1 MNHPLLKIFYH
12 TFTPAYRLSLFL
24 ASFILLLSTNNTLYA
39 QVQPEVKSSAVKPEA
54 KFKPES
60 GTFIKFLNEEKT
72 HYVKF
77 NGYAQLW
84 ARYTNMNPGSKVDQ
98 SILKNTADLS
108 LRRLRLKMSV
118 MPFDN
123 FLFVVQAGSTNLTNL
138 SNSENSFE
146 LLDAYGEY
154 RPNKLINIGFG
165 RSNWK
170 GLSRFASGPSATLL
184 YDVPL
189 IAIANVN
196 RTDLTLRNYNI
207 YAKGQVGKLD
217 YRFIVAKPFIPAPAA
232 PGANISVF
240 NDLAPKTNLSGYVK
254 YEFFEKEAN
263 ASAVAAGSYLGKK
276 KVLAIGIGAEYQK
289 DALWNLNNQDTVLN
303 SMKMF
308 SADVFFDTPMNKEKG
323 TAFNVYAAAFRHNY
337 GPNYIR
343 NFGVN
348 NMANGL
354 DAATASFNG
363 SGNSYPVV
371 GTGNSFVLQTGFTL
385 PYFNQRKKTTRL
397 MPAAAIQYSK
407 FDRLA
412 DPMVSYDLGLSL
424 LLKDHASKL
433 VFNAQSRPVYI
444 RQMDQLRVSER
455 KMMYVL
461 MYQINIE

>member
-1 MNHPLLKIFYH
+1 MNHLLQKLLHI
-12 TFTPAYRLSLFL
+12 TLIPVYRISLFIAAL
-24 ASFILLLSTNNTLYA
+24 MLVTLTNFQLTA
-39 QVQPEVKSSAVKPEA
+39 QVKPVTTALPET

-60 GTFIKFLNEEKT
+60 GTFVKFLNEEKT

-77 NGYAQLW
+77 NGYAQIW
-84 ARYTNMNPGSKVDQ
+84 ARYTDMNPGSKMDQ

-118 MPFDN
+118 MPFDD
-123 FLFVVQAGSTNLTNL
+123 FLFVVQAGTTNLTNL

-189 IAIANVN
+189 ISIANVN

-207 YAKGQVGKLD
+207 YAKGQVGRLD
-217 YRFIVAKPFIPAPAA
+217 YRLIVAKPFIPSPATPA
-232 PGANISVF
+232 QNISVF
-240 NDLAPKTNLSGYVK
+240 NNLAPKTNLSGYVK
-254 YEFFEKEAN
+254 WEFFDKEAN
-263 ASAVAAGSYLGKK
+263 GSAVSAGSYLGKK
-276 KVLAIGIGAEYQK
+276 KVLALGFGAEYQK
-289 DALWNLNNQDTVLN
+289 DALWNLSNQDTVLN
-303 SMKMF
+303 SMKLF
-308 SADVFFDTPMNKEKG
+308 SADLFFDTPLNKERG
-323 TAFNVYAAAFRHNY
+323 TAFSAYAAVFRHNY

-348 NMANGL
+348 NMANGV
-354 DAATASFNG
+354 DAGTATFNG
-363 SGNSYPVV
+363 SGNSYPVA
-371 GTGNSFVLQTGFTL
+371 GTGNSFILQAGYTL

-397 MPAAAIQYSK
+397 MPAAAMQYSR
-407 FDRLA
+407 FDRLS
-412 DPMVSYDLGLSL
+412 DPMITYDLGLSL

-433 VFNAQSRPVYI
+433 VFNAQSRPVYTS
-444 RQMDQLRVSER
+444 QLNQLRVSER